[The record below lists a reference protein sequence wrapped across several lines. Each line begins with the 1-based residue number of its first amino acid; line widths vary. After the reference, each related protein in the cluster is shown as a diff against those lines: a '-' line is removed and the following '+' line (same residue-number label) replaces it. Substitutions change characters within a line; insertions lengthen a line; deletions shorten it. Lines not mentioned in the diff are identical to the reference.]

1 MYEFGKTYYDL
12 LFQSDEKGEI
22 KKLIPTFLAIANRK
36 RDELTTGDTLQS
48 PEEMLEILSW
58 TMVLY
63 QIIGDTDSAYD
74 TSLQIGDVFFTFGKE
89 FLTGT
94 HLMGKEEKW
103 DRGLTLYNNAIEV
116 YQQIRLDSMA
126 LEKIFA
132 LKLDRID
139 RLIDIGRHAEGLE
152 EVAGLIDY
160 YSSQPKE
167 IVPYSK
173 EELSLKSSEIL
184 GNKSIEAARA
194 KQFVVADMLMKPTK
208 DGFESAGKYT
218 RITPYLW
225 QLASVYDE
233 LDQNN
238 LFLTLTD
245 SAFDTALKY
254 NDNKIQQTI
263 FTYLE
268 KRAKDICGDI
278 LGSRLLMVKKGSIE
292 FYNNTGVQY
301 LLKAMDCAKKI
312 DNNEIPDKILEFL
325 FEYGQ
330 SMYEKKLRKRSL
342 IYFEFCAT
350 NWWNLPKGSSKTRD
364 VIGYLETKFSDLLTE
379 GKFDNAATHIGSIIT
394 IKTSIEDTESA
405 GISAFSFAQAAGQ
418 QSKQEFELE
427 FLERAYDAFTSA
439 KATMKLQE
447 MYSYIIQRSD
457 PLFNLEPKS
466 EARREKLIQLGEQVS
481 SAISE
486 ETQGEFLQAT
496 TFKALNTGL
505 LDLGISTADRAFEV
519 QKNYD
524 PQLAADLYF
533 KVGSLILENN
543 KEKAIEFITKSTKF
557 AVEHEPLKEVIERNI
572 SYLQEYILTNEELS
586 MKSFLVK
593 KLEIISEMVDR
604 IGKFHEFL
612 LIFTQNLAEQVAQPN
627 FFAEMKKFLA
637 RTFDEFQSQDSNHP
651 KLEEIIT
658 WTNSHIREAYPAEAH
673 AQVYEL
679 TLLNLSFYEKVNKPQ
694 EFRPFFWEVFNTFL
708 SVENFSYA
716 INLLKQTT
724 LFLDR
729 MKQPKE
735 IQKEL
740 TEKAISDLHRS
751 VKPKIAEE
759 KFDDVWNIIQELF
772 SILESTKLLSE
783 AGNLYEVNARLF
795 APHRLDLALTMW
807 KKIIEVVKDPEIL
820 TNVSKSISNDF
831 IPMYLEKGAPPA
843 VNQLYELAVE
853 ANKAISNTTGVH
865 NAILQAA
872 KFNLSLGEFE
882 KVQEWGKKGFQ
893 EASDTK
899 NEDMLLE
906 FANMFFSVGSGLLAD
921 EPEIG
926 VDLVKTASDQL
937 RGYGPSGFD
946 YYCIKMAEIY
956 ENLYSSPLTQQ
967 VAQNER
973 EKILKHFKD
982 SGKRKEEGDFLLT
995 TARISFNAENNNDG
1009 LNQIS
1014 HATTIFKEIE
1024 DKDGLSDVV
1033 SLCLKTAS
1041 KFRIGTSEY
1050 EALSSHAASVQET
1063 TTVEL
1068 SDEKTQEAFGDLF
1081 DGLLDDMTSLL
1092 DPKEREKR
1100 KKGKK

>member
-1 MYEFGKTYYDL
+1 MYKFGKTYYDL
-12 LFQSDEKGEI
+12 LFQSNEKGEI
-22 KKLIPTFLAIANRK
+22 KKLTPTFLAIANRK
-36 RDELTTGDTLQS
+36 RDELTTGDTLES
-48 PEEMLEILSW
+48 PEEMLDILSW

-63 QIIGDTDSAYD
+63 QLIGDIDSAYN
-74 TSLQIGDVFFTFGKE
+74 TSLQVGDVFFTFGKE
-89 FLTGT
+89 LLTGS
-94 HLMGKEEKW
+94 HLIGKEEKW
-103 DRGLTLYNNAIEV
+103 DRGLKLYNNAIDV
-116 YQQIRLDSMA
+116 YQQIRLDTIA

-132 LKLDRID
+132 LKLDKIA
-139 RLIDIGRHAEGLE
+139 RLIDIDRNTESIE
-152 EVAGLIDY
+152 EVTSLIDY
-160 YSSQPKE
+160 YGTQPKE

-173 EELSLKSSEIL
+173 EELALKSSEIL
-184 GNKSIEAARA
+184 ANKSIEAARA
-194 KQFVVADMLMKPTK
+194 KQFIVADMLMKPAK
-208 DGFESAGKYT
+208 AGFESAGKYT
-218 RITPYLW
+218 KIAPYLW
-225 QLASVYDE
+225 QLASVHDE
-233 LDQNN
+233 LDRKD
-238 LFLTLTD
+238 LFLAHTD

-254 NDNKIQQTI
+254 SDDKIQQTI
-263 FTYLE
+263 FNYLE

-292 FYNNTGVQY
+292 FYTNIGVQY
-301 LLKAMDCAKKI
+301 LLKAMDYAKKI
-312 DNNEIPDKILEFL
+312 DNNEIPDKTLEFL

-342 IYFEFCAT
+342 IYFEFCAQ

-379 GKFDNAATHIGSIIT
+379 GKFDAAATHIGSIIT
-394 IKTSIEDTESA
+394 IKTSMEDTESA

-418 QSKQEFELE
+418 NKKQKIELE
-427 FLERAYDAFTSA
+427 FLERAYDALTTA

-447 MYSYIIQRSD
+447 MYGYIIQRSD
-457 PLFNLEPKS
+457 PLFNLDPKS
-466 EARREKLIQLGEQVS
+466 EARREKFIQLGENVS

-533 KVGSLILENN
+533 KVGSLILGYN

-557 AVEHEPLKEVIERNI
+557 AVEHEPLKEVVERNI
-572 SYLQEYILTNEELS
+572 SYLQEQILTNKDLS
-586 MKSFLVK
+586 MKLFLVN

-604 IGKFHEFL
+604 IDKFHEFL
-612 LIFTQNLAEQVAQPN
+612 FIFTQNLAEQVAQPN
-627 FFAEMKKFLA
+627 FFGEMKKFLT
-637 RTFDEFQSQDSNHP
+637 RTFDEFQSQDANHP

-658 WTNSHIREAYPAEAH
+658 WTNNHIKEAYPAEAH
-673 AQVYEL
+673 AQIYEL
-679 TLLNLSFYEKVNKPQ
+679 TLLNLSFHEKVNKYQ
-694 EFRPFFWEVFNTFL
+694 EFRQFFWEVFKTFL
-708 SVENFSYA
+708 SVEDYSYA

-729 MKQPKE
+729 VNQPKE

-740 TEKAISDLHRS
+740 TEKAISDLHRG

-759 KFDDVWNIIQELF
+759 KFDDVWNVIQELF
-772 SILESTKLLSE
+772 TILESTELLAE

-807 KKIIEVVKDPEIL
+807 KKIIEVNKDPEII
-820 TNVSKSISNDF
+820 TSVTKSISNDF
-831 IPMYLEKGAPPA
+831 IPMYIERGAPPA
-843 VNQLYELAVE
+843 VNQLYEQVVE
-853 ANKAISNTTGVH
+853 ANKTVANTTAIH
-865 NAILQAA
+865 DAILQAA

-882 KVQEWGKKGFQ
+882 KVQEWGQKGFQ

-921 EPEIG
+921 DPDIG
-926 VDLVKTASDQL
+926 VNLVKTASDHL
-937 RGYGPSGFD
+937 RGYGPSGYD
-946 YYCIKMAEIY
+946 YYCTKMAEIY
-956 ENLYSSPLTQQ
+956 ENLYNSPITQQ

-982 SGKRKEEGDFLLT
+982 SGKRKEEGKFLLT
-995 TARISFNAENNNDG
+995 TARISFNAENINDG

-1014 HATTIFKEIE
+1014 QATTIFKELE
-1024 DKDGLSDVV
+1024 DEDGLSDVV

-1063 TTVEL
+1063 STVEL

-1081 DGLLDDMTSLL
+1081 DGMLDDMASLL